1 MYPRTAGPA
10 PRQAGPAGGRAVT
23 GSPGA
28 PRPQQQRRPEAAY
41 EDTQAMAAVPDSG
54 PVRGGA
60 PGRAPQAPPPGRAP
74 MAGAPAGRRAAPGAP
89 AADPGAQATQVM
101 RHGAGG
107 RPGPAAD
114 PGAQAT
120 QVMRHGAGGRPGPAA
135 DPGAQATQVMRHGAG
150 GRPGPA
156 ADPGAQAT
164 QVMRHG
170 AEGRTV
176 PGRRRANA
184 MDGPGGPHGPDG
196 PGRGRGGRGGGG
208 GGFGGDD
215 GFDDELDDEPRRTG
229 WRRFIPSWK
238 IVLAS
243 IAVLVAGVFGM
254 VAVAYANTPL
264 PVVKQEQAL
273 AQGSIIYYRDGK
285 TEIARLGR
293 KREIVP
299 ISKVPL
305 HVQDAVISAEN
316 RSFRTDAGIDL
327 KGIARSVWMTV
338 TGQQIQGASTITQ
351 QMVRNYYDG
360 LSQERSV
367 TRKIKEIF
375 VAIRADREMT
385 KDEILQNYL
394 NTIYFGR
401 GAYGIQAA
409 AQAFFKKDVSK
420 LTVAEG
426 AYLAGRIQNPDRF
439 DRAEQ
444 SGNWAPTKERFEY
457 VIKGMATDV
466 DPQKYG
472 NLLNTAKFPKIA
484 KKDDTEIYRGIRGY
498 MIDIVKRELKER
510 ASISEEDLHTGGYRI
525 VTTFDRRLMK
535 AAKEAVEK
543 NLKPLGDKYVRAI
556 MAAVDPNNG
565 RVIAFYS
572 GRDYLNKRYGFVN
585 NAFDAQKQAA
595 SAFKPY
601 VLAAWLEAGYS
612 VRSYVSGKG
621 PVELPGTRPIKNS
634 HDVGPAVRIDKATAE
649 SVNTAFATMAQEVGL
664 DAVIKIAEQAGLS
677 RKNLEQARR
686 DHSYALS
693 IGSNLVTPVQ
703 QAGGYSMFV
712 NGGKHYAPHVVISV
726 KTVDGKVAY
735 KENIPATQVISPDT
749 AADVTYAL
757 KEVVKSGT
765 ARGLTVP
772 GHEIAGKTGT
782 NDDSKEAWFVG
793 YSAHVSAAV
802 GMYKEVPQT
811 DPKTGKVLRDANGVP
826 LPKEVPL
833 PGGIAGGGTPS
844 HIWRD
849 FMIAAMAN
857 KEPKPLPTA
866 VFAGEEHNLVAKPE
880 PKPTP
885 DPEDPFGDPGGTE
898 CLPGDFGCTGG
909 GGGNGGFGGDDGFG
923 DPGFGNDNFGD
934 QPGSPEDGTLMDG
947 GLLNNAGPAGHEARP
962 AGEG

>member
-1 MYPRTAGPA
+1 
-10 PRQAGPAGGRAVT
+10 
-23 GSPGA
+23 
-28 PRPQQQRRPEAAY
+28 
-41 EDTQAMAAVPDSG
+41 MAAVPDSG
-54 PVRGGA
+54 PMRAAPPGRGA
-60 PGRAPQAPPPGRAP
+60 PQRPPQGRAP
-74 MAGAPAGRRAAPGAP
+74 GAPAGRRAP
-89 AADPGAQATQVM
+89 AAAAAADQATQVM
-101 RHGAGG
+101 QRGAPGRRAPAGAAPDEQGTQVMRRGAGG

-114 PGAQAT
+114 PDDHAT
-120 QVMRHGAGGRPGPAA
+120 QLMRHGAGGRPAA
-135 DPGAQATQVMRHGAG
+135 
-150 GRPGPA
+150 
-156 ADPGAQAT
+156 
-164 QVMRHG
+164 
-170 AEGRTV
+170 
-176 PGRRRANA
+176 GRRRANPA
-184 MDGPGGPHGPDG
+184 PAPGGPGGPKG
-196 PGRGRGGRGGGG
+196 PGGPTGPGGRGGRGGGG
-208 GGFGGDD
+208 GFDD
-215 GFDDELDDEPRRTG
+215 DDELDEPRRTG

-243 IAVLVAGVFGM
+243 IAVLTAGLFGM

-264 PVVKQEQAL
+264 PVVKQEEAL

-293 KREIVP
+293 NREIVP

-305 HVQDAVISAEN
+305 HVQDAVIAAEN

-401 GAYGIQAA
+401 GAHGIQAA
-409 AQAFFKKDVSK
+409 ARAFFKKDVSK

-457 VIKGMATDV
+457 VINGMATDV
-466 DPQKYG
+466 DPQRYG
-472 NLLNTAKFPKIA
+472 DLPQKAKFPKIA

-543 NLKPLGDKYVRAI
+543 NLKTLGDNYVRAI

-565 RVIAFYS
+565 RVVAFYS
-572 GRDYLNKRYGFVN
+572 GRDYLDKRNGFVN

-612 VRSYVSGKG
+612 VRSFVSGKG
-621 PVELPGTRPIKNS
+621 PVTLPGTRPIKNS

-664 DAVIKIAEQAGLS
+664 DAVIKVAEQAGIS

-686 DHSYALS
+686 DHAYALS

-703 QAGGYSMFV
+703 QAGGYAMFV
-712 NGGKHYAPHVVISV
+712 NGGRHYAPHVVISV

-735 KENIPATQVISPDT
+735 KENIPAVQVISPDT

-793 YSAHVSAAV
+793 FSAHLSAAV
-802 GMYKEVPQT
+802 GMYKEVPQR

-833 PGGIAGGGTPS
+833 PGGIAGADTPTS
-844 HIWRD
+844 IWRD

-857 KEPKPLPTA
+857 KQPKPLPTP

-880 PKPTP
+880 PKKTP
-885 DPEDPFGDPGGTE
+885 EPEDPFGEDGGGTE
-898 CLPGDFGCTGG
+898 CLPGDFTCTGG
-909 GGGNGGFGGDDGFG
+909 GDAGPGDGGFDTGDNGDAEDDGGFGE
-923 DPGFGNDNFGD
+923 
-934 QPGSPEDGTLMDG
+934 QPMPDDGTLLNDDG
-947 GLLNNAGPAGHEARP
+947 VFNNAGATSHRSRP
-962 AGEG
+962 VGEQ